1 MSLVYLFWFIVCL
14 FAPSECDMASYVVS
28 YTTAAASSNS
38 ITLILSNRDDVDV
51 CHKVTDR
58 IVSFLFL

>member
-1 MSLVYLFWFIVCL
+1 
-14 FAPSECDMASYVVS
+14 MASYVVS